1 MSTAMVSAFYDVGDM
16 LFSHKNV
23 SSLIHAKTQLRG
35 DTRAVGTPING
46 SNGAHLLRRHST
58 STTGSTSPISTN
70 HLNGNSLFTQQMQM
84 EAVYNK
90 ENLNNKP
97 RDRALS
103 ESDRNNQTRNQNS
116 SRYKTELCRP
126 YEENGTC
133 KYGDKCQFAH
143 GIHELRV
150 LSRHPKYKTELC
162 RTFHTVGFCPYGP
175 RCHFIH
181 NPDERKL
188 SSPGPCSKSP
198 RDRTIERPR
207 LLHFPSAP
215 LGSTGGD
222 LTPPPMS
229 MCDSPLPLT
238 PPPAIDLLSQDE
250 LLATLTNNAMTLSQM
265 HHDVHGGPPFS
276 PSALS
281 PTTLQHAFSAAPSSP
296 FIPLQQINDD
306 LEQFA
311 ALRLASRQ
319 GNNSVFF
326 PLDEPVVTNN
336 YRPPSPPESLSDPE
350 SLADTTMTSTSPTAS
365 PVGARLG
372 RLPIFRGISQE
383 DQRY

>member
-1 MSTAMVSAFYDVGDM
+1 MSTALVSAFYDVGDV
-16 LFSHKNV
+16 LYNHKNV
-23 SSLIHAKTQLRG
+23 SSLMQAKTQMRG
-35 DTRAVGTPING
+35 DTMSRAVGTPING

-58 STTGSTSPISTN
+58 STTGTTSPISN
-70 HLNGNSLFTQQMQM
+70 NINGNSLFTSQQSL
-84 EAVYNK
+84 EAMYNK

-126 YEENGTC
+126 FEENGTC

-188 SSPGPCSKSP
+188 SSPGPSSKSP
-198 RDRTIERPR
+198 RERTIERPK
-207 LLHFPSAP
+207 LLSFASAP
-215 LGSTGGD
+215 ALGSGGE

-229 MCDSPLPLT
+229 VCDSPLPLT
-238 PPPAIDLLSQDE
+238 PPPALDFLTQDE
-250 LLATLTNNAMTLSQM
+250 LLATLTNHAMCLGQVQ
-265 HHDVHGGPPFS
+265 DFGPLLS

-281 PTTLQHAFSAAPSSP
+281 PTMQGPFSPAPSSP
-296 FIPLQQINDD
+296 FIPLQPINDD
-306 LEQFA
+306 LEQLA
-311 ALRLASRQ
+311 ALRETRQ
-319 GNNSVFF
+319 MRQNSSSVFF
-326 PLDEPVVTNN
+326 PQDEPAPINN
-336 YRPPSPPESLSDPE
+336 HFRPPSPPESLSDPE
-350 SLADTTMTSTSPTAS
+350 SLADTTMTSTSPTGS
-365 PVGARLG
+365 PVGLRLG
-372 RLPIFRGISQE
+372 RLPIFRGMSQE